1 MNESQIIA
9 WLHTYVYAAP
19 EVQLEM
25 IREMAQRFGGLRR
38 DLATR
43 NEEIGQLRDEYQKL
57 MVHWAG
63 AVQLQDEYKARIAE
77 LDRQAEKRE
86 AELIRQVDC
95 VIDLQAQLRAVQAVI
110 DAAKTAVDFQ
120 PEEGSE
126 TDYATARRLWA
137 ELVIAVRK
145 VQPAE

>member
-1 MNESQIIA
+1 MTKEE
-9 WLHTYVYAAP
+9 Y
-19 EVQLEM
+19 LEYWKSM
-25 IREMAQRFGGLRR
+25 SHSE
-38 DLATR
+38 
-43 NEEIGQLRDEYQKL
+43 L
-57 MVHWAG
+57 MVRCG
-63 AVQLQDEYKARIAE
+63 LYIDRIAE
-77 LDRQAEKRE
+77 LERQAEKRE

-145 VQPAE
+145 AQTAE

>member
-1 MNESQIIA
+1 MTKEE
-9 WLHTYVYAAP
+9 Y
-19 EVQLEM
+19 LEYWNSM
-25 IREMAQRFGGLRR
+25 SHAELVVRAGLYI
-38 DLATR
+38 D
-43 NEEIGQLRDEYQKL
+43 
-57 MVHWAG
+57 
-63 AVQLQDEYKARIAE
+63 RIAE
-77 LDRQAEKRE
+77 LEAQVVQLQAGVSEMENEMDQEAALMDEASDHIAELEAKVKRLREQGERRE

-145 VQPAE
+145 AQTAE